1 MNIMKSEND
10 SQDNP
15 KQVGVPESPKNWNE
29 IQKKLQKQN
38 HISVKF
44 YTLKELAEIYKVCI
58 PTFKR
63 MIAPY
68 EEIIGKH
75 KGRYY
80 TITQVKL
87 IFQYVDLPSTYTM
100 KELAHVYNVS
110 IPTFKSWLDNFHD
123 ELGEKPGHFYSF
135 RQLYI
140 IITKLDIPSIEGRE
154 HDYFVA
160 FLQFCNNNINLIWLY
175 CYFIFSFAQCSNGL
189 DIL

>member
-1 MNIMKSEND
+1 MKSEND
-10 SQDNP
+10 SQD
-15 KQVGVPESPKNWNE
+15 KSKHVTIHDSLKNWAE
-29 IQKKLQKQN
+29 IQKKLQQQN
-38 HISVKF
+38 HISVNF

-68 EEIIGKH
+68 EHLIGEH

-80 TITQVKL
+80 SIIQVKL
-87 IFQYVDLPSTYTM
+87 IFQHVDLPSPYTM
-100 KELAHVYNVS
+100 KELAHVYNIS

-140 IITKLDIPSIEGRE
+140 IITKLDIPSVEGKE
-154 HDYFVA
+154 YDYFVS
-160 FLQFCNNNINLIWLY
+160 FLQLCNK
-175 CYFIFSFAQCSNGL
+175 Q
-189 DIL
+189 